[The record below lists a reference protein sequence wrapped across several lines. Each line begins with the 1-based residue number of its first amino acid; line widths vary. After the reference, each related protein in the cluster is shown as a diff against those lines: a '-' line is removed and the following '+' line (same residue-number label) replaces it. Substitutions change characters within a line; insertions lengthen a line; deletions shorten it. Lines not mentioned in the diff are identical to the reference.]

1 VSDYY
6 AFGKNTAHRLAQIA
20 GRYSSQAEGANYEEM
35 PLVPLAQMA
44 IAQTSSTITAR
55 SGTTL
60 GSGTATLYDCSGGT
74 LTATSI
80 SETVYNLSTTSIA
93 TSRYVMIQREYI
105 TGLWLVV
112 YEDC

>member
-1 VSDYY
+1 MNEEIPYGFRK
-6 AFGKNTAHRLAQIA
+6 AEAEQIRRKCGA
-20 GRYSSQAEGANYEEM
+20 GRRFTTGGSNVA
-35 PLVPLAQMA
+35 VPLAQMA

-60 GSGTATLYDCSGGT
+60 GSGTATFYRCTGGT
-74 LTATSI
+74 LTASSI
-80 SETVYNLSTTSIA
+80 TATIYNLSTTSIS
-93 TSRYVMIQREYI
+93 TSTYVMIQREYI

>member
-1 VSDYY
+1 MNDEIPYGFRK
-6 AFGKNTAHRLAQIA
+6 AEAEQIRRKCGAGIRFGQRIDNA
-20 GRYSSQAEGANYEEM
+20 
-35 PLVPLAQMA
+35 PVPLAQMA
-44 IAQTSSTITAR
+44 VARTSSTITAR

-93 TSRYVMIQREYI
+93 TSRYIMIQREYI

>member
-1 VSDYY
+1 MAEKAY
-6 AFGKNTAHRLAQIA
+6 AFRSEADAEQAKRA
-20 GRYSSQAEGANYEEM
+20 GAARRPFGVRSEVQAA
-35 PLVPLAQMA
+35 PLAQMA

-60 GSGTATLYDCSGGT
+60 GSGTATLYDCTSGT

-80 SETVYNLSTTSIA
+80 SETVYNLSTTSIS
-93 TSRYVMIQREYI
+93 TSTYVMIQREYI